1 MEDKQAFSSFGGSTC
16 LCDRQSYPPI
26 FGRSHQTNHPTLVY
40 VSDRPAM
47 SSWGVAT
54 ICKFIEN
61 FLALKSDRIFPKC
74 FISHDGAQS
83 VDCDRLR

>member
-1 MEDKQAFSSFGGSTC
+1 MGDKQAFSSFGGSTC

-47 SSWGVAT
+47 SSWG
-54 ICKFIEN
+54 
-61 FLALKSDRIFPKC
+61 DRNYLQVYREFPRTQERSH
-74 FISHDGAQS
+74 ISKM
-83 VDCDRLR
+83 LYFT